1 MNLPAAAYLF
11 VWIAKFWIVRK
22 ILSAPRFHGPDWCF
36 DCRVP
41 AGFYDREGRE
51 MMHSLYYR
59 IFAPM
64 AIEAVAGAVLWWQNR
79 FFAAFIA
86 LGVLYILNPF
96 YYTVLLRGRARWA
109 WKFAI
114 YDQPPVSSVAVAMH
128 RRTLAEFQYS
138 WLVWVLR
145 AGLATGLALVAIAVI
160 RSGAGR
166 ALILVPLFTLYLELG
181 LLLTKRALAEWR
193 VSVTPNVNPER
204 FIEWQD
210 AGRRYFIFLC
220 DYMRINMIAFLLI
233 WAALQAWPT
242 GWSGRPRLAPLV
254 AVGAIVVWLPAT
266 VALLRLSGRFV
277 ALARTLKSEMAGWR
291 PAPARPPEGVFHL
304 RGRLCFEP
312 EEPKVLVAGPR
323 GLALNASSQK
333 TRIYLAYL
341 AGWPAMA
348 AVLVILKK

>member
-1 MNLPAAAYLF
+1 
-11 VWIAKFWIVRK
+11 
-22 ILSAPRFHGPDWCF
+22 
-36 DCRVP
+36 
-41 AGFYDREGRE
+41 
-51 MMHSLYYR
+51 
-59 IFAPM
+59 
-64 AIEAVAGAVLWWQNR
+64 
-79 FFAAFIA
+79 
-86 LGVLYILNPF
+86 
-96 YYTVLLRGRARWA
+96 
-109 WKFAI
+109 
-114 YDQPPVSSVAVAMH
+114 
-128 RRTLAEFQYS
+128 
-138 WLVWVLR
+138 
-145 AGLATGLALVAIAVI
+145 
-160 RSGAGR
+160 
-166 ALILVPLFTLYLELG
+166 VPLFTLYLELG

-220 DYMRINMIAFLLI
+220 DYVRINMIAFRLI